1 MAQPAPEAG
10 TDGKLV
16 WAPDEVAA
24 RIRQEVTPEPSL
36 PSRVALAVLA
46 AFVLT
51 WPPTFVVFALATLVA
66 PAATDEAG
74 VGRVALW
81 ALQFAGLTAV
91 AAAAGAAL
99 RRSTEAE
106 VDPSPRRIALRIAG
120 QTLVT
125 VACAG
130 LVLALAGLSVG
141 QYAMLTAA
149 LVVVLHLLPMTVARL
164 LFRLRR
170 RRSAS
175 PSA

>member
-81 ALQFAGLTAV
+81 ALQFAGLTRGGG
-91 AAAAGAAL
+91 GAAL

>member
-81 ALQFAGLTAV
+81 
-91 AAAAGAAL
+91 
-99 RRSTEAE
+99 S
-106 VDPSPRRIALRIAG
+106 
-120 QTLVT
+120 
-125 VACAG
+125 
-130 LVLALAGLSVG
+130 
-141 QYAMLTAA
+141 
-149 LVVVLHLLPMTVARL
+149 
-164 LFRLRR
+164 RR
-170 RRSAS
+170 RPARRCDDPPRPRWTRRPDGSRYGSQARRWSPWPAPGWCWPWPGSPWAS
-175 PSA
+175 TRC

>member
-81 ALQFAGLTAV
+81 ALQFAGLTMI

-106 VDPSPRRIALRIAG
+106 VDPIARQITLRIAG
-120 QTLVT
+120 QT
-125 VACAG
+125 G
-130 LVLALAGLSVG
+130 
-141 QYAMLTAA
+141 
-149 LVVVLHLLPMTVARL
+149 
-164 LFRLRR
+164 
-170 RRSAS
+170 RSRPAPGWCWPWPGSPWAS
-175 PSA
+175 TRC